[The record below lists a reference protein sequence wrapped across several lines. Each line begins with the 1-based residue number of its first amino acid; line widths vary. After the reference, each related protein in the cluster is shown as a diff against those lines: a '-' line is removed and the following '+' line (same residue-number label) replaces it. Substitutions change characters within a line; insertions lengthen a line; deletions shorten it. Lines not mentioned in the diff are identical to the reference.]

1 MHTNLNI
8 KKMTI
13 HINSNINI
21 SNLLFVG
28 FIFFSINALSQ
39 TNSTQRTYEIWDDSP
54 AHNRGSVFS
63 IIKADGYPFDRDWEA
78 ESYPIGN
85 GYMGANIFGRTD
97 TERIQITE
105 KTLANEG
112 LYGFGGLTSF
122 SETFLEFNHKKVENY
137 KRSLSLNEAILYV
150 SYESSGVQYTREY
163 LANYPDNIIAIK
175 LSANKK
181 GKISFNLRSEIPY
194 LKGPEEKNAKT
205 GKTFAEND
213 LITHSGNIAHFN
225 VNYESQIKVINQ
237 GGKVIA
243 KNAAGK
249 SEIIVS
255 NANAVVLFIATGTNY
270 KLSEKIFLEETNSKK
285 LDVTV
290 FPHEKVSKLIKSAA
304 DKGFDVIKENHL
316 KDYQKLFSRV
326 NLMISSE
333 QSKETTKTIL
343 EQYKNGI
350 SNTYLEELLFH
361 YGRYLLISSSRAGT
375 LPSGL
380 QGVWSQY
387 EVTPWT
393 GGYWHNINVQMN
405 YWGAFNANLAETF
418 IPYLEYFKAYQP
430 KAAILATDH
439 IKWSNPSALD
449 AKDEDNGW
457 AIGTGATAYRISN
470 PGGHSGPGTG
480 GFTTKLLWDYYDF
493 TRDTSYLLETAYP
506 ALLGMSKFLSKT
518 LKNSDSG
525 ILLVEPSSSPEQ
537 SHNGQFYNTK
547 GTTFDQAFVWETYND
562 LLKSAKILNKN
573 DGFLNTVSNQITKL
587 DPILIGKSGQ
597 VKEYREENEYGEI
610 GDKMHRHTSQLCALY
625 PGTLINSSNPKWIDG
640 VSKALDLRL
649 DDNYTIPQDEIYG
662 AYTEWALAHRMNL
675 RARTKE
681 AEKAGIMYSRLIK
694 EFTVSNLWTICG
706 PFQIDGN
713 LGAMAGV
720 VEMLL
725 QSHEDY
731 IELLPALP
739 KAWNKGEFKGLVARG
754 NFEIATKWENS
765 IYSSL
770 EILSNSGGICSL
782 KLPYLANLQIK
793 DSAGN
798 LISFTKESQ
807 DKINF
812 ETKKTTRY
820 YLSFGSKIEK

>member
-1 MHTNLNI
+1 MKKFRNINNLIFSLILLNLNAFSQ
-8 KKMTI
+8 
-13 HINSNINI
+13 INS
-21 SNLLFVG
+21 
-28 FIFFSINALSQ
+28 
-39 TNSTQRTYEIWDDSP
+39 TNRSYEIWDDCP
-54 AHNRGSVFS
+54 AQNRGNDFT
-63 IIKADGYPFDRDWEA
+63 IIKADGYPFDKDWES

-97 TERIQITE
+97 KERIQITE

-122 SETFLEFNHKKVENY
+122 SETYLEFNHKNVKNY
-137 KRSLSLNEAILYV
+137 KRSLVLNEAILYV
-150 SYESSGVQYTREY
+150 NYESNGVQYTREY
-163 LANYPDNIIAIK
+163 LANYPNNIIAIK

-181 GKISFNLRSEIPY
+181 GKISFNLKSDIPY
-194 LKGPEEKNAKT
+194 LKGVEEKNAKT

-213 LITHSGNIAHFN
+213 LITLSGNIAHFN
-225 VNYESQIKVINQ
+225 INYESQIKIVNQ
-237 GGKVIA
+237 GGILIA
-243 KNAAGK
+243 KNADGK
-249 SEIIVS
+249 SEIKVL
-255 NANAVVLFIATGTNY
+255 NADVVVLFIATGTNY
-270 KLSEKIFLEETNSKK
+270 KLSDKIFLEETNNKK
-285 LDVTV
+285 LDGTI
-290 FPHEKVSKLIKSAA
+290 FPHDKVSKLIKSATE
-304 DKGFDVIKENHL
+304 KGFELIKENHL

-326 NLMISSE
+326 NLIISPKK
-333 QSKETTKTIL
+333 QKETTKTIL
-343 EQYKNGI
+343 QKYKNKQY
-350 SNTYLEELLFH
+350 SSYLEELLFH
-361 YGRYLLISSSRAGT
+361 YGRYLLISSSRAGS

-387 EVTPWT
+387 AVTPWT

-430 KAAILATDH
+430 KASILATNH
-439 IKWSNPSALD
+439 IKWSNPSALEG
-449 AKDEDNGW
+449 KNEDNGW
-457 AIGTGATAYRISN
+457 AIGTGATAYRISS

-518 LKNSDSG
+518 LKNNQNG
-525 ILLVEPSSSPEQ
+525 LLLVEPSSSPEQ

-562 LLKSAKILNKN
+562 LLKSAKILNKKN
-573 DGFLNTVSNQITKL
+573 DFLYKVSNQITKL

-610 GDKMHRHTSQLCALY
+610 GDKQHRHTSQLCALY
-625 PGTLINSSNPKWIDG
+625 PGTLINSNTPKWIDG

-649 DDNYTIPQDEIYG
+649 DDNYKIPQGEIYG

-681 AEKAGIMYSRLIK
+681 AEKAKIMYSRLIK
-694 EFTVSNLWTICG
+694 EFTAPNLWTICG

-713 LGAMAGV
+713 LGSMAGV

-731 IELLPALP
+731 IEVLPALP

-754 NFEIATKWENS
+754 NFEIALKWKNS
-765 IYSSL
+765 MYSSL
-770 EILSNSGGICSL
+770 KINSNSGGNCKL
-782 KLPYLANLQIK
+782 KLPYLNNVQIK
-793 DSAGN
+793 DSNGN
-798 LISFTKESQ
+798 LIPYTKESQ
-807 DKINF
+807 NKINF
-812 ETKKTTRY
+812 ETKKALTY
-820 YLSFGSKIEK
+820 FISLNSKNKK

>member
-1 MHTNLNI
+1 M
-8 KKMTI
+8 KK
-13 HINSNINI
+13 HINSKI
-21 SNLLFVG
+21 SNLFLGLILLSLSAF
-28 FIFFSINALSQ
+28 SQ
-39 TNSTQRTYEIWDDSP
+39 TNPTNRSYEIWDDSP
-54 AHNRGSVFS
+54 AQNRGNDFT
-63 IIKADGYPFDRDWEA
+63 IIKADGYPFDQDWES

-122 SETFLEFNHKKVENY
+122 SETYLEFNHKNVKNY

-150 SYESSGVQYTREY
+150 NYESNGVQYKREY
-163 LANYPDNIIAIK
+163 LANYPDNVIAIR

-181 GKISFNLRSEIPY
+181 GKISFNLRTEIPY
-194 LKGPEEKNAKT
+194 LKNPEEKNTKS

-213 LITHSGNIAHFN
+213 LITLSGNIPHFN
-225 VNYESQIKVINQ
+225 VNYEGQIKVINE
-237 GGKVIA
+237 GGKRIA
-243 KNAAGK
+243 KNSAGK
-249 SEIIVS
+249 SEIKVL
-255 NANAVVLFIATGTNY
+255 NANSVVLLIATGTNY
-270 KLSEKIFLEETNSKK
+270 KLSDKIFLEETDNKK

-290 FPHEKVSKLIKSAA
+290 FPHDNVSNLIKSAT
-304 DKGFDVIKENHL
+304 DKGFEVLKENHL

-326 NLMISSE
+326 NLIISPKKP
-333 QSKETTKTIL
+333 KETTKTIL
-343 EQYKNGI
+343 QNYKNGNY
-350 SNTYLEELLFH
+350 NTYLEELMFH
-361 YGRYLLISSSRAGT
+361 YGRYLLIASSRAGT

-387 EVTPWT
+387 AVTPWT

-418 IPYLEYFKAYQP
+418 TPYLEYFKAYQP
-430 KAAILATDH
+430 KASLLATGH
-439 IKWSNPSALD
+439 VKWSNPTALD
-449 AKDEDNGW
+449 VKNDDNGW

-493 TRDTSYLLETAYP
+493 TRDTSYLLETGYP
-506 ALLGMSKFLSKT
+506 ALMGMSKFLSKT
-518 LKNSDSG
+518 LKYSDYG

-562 LLKSAKILNKN
+562 LLKAAKILNKK
-573 DGFLNTVSNQITKL
+573 DDFLNKVSDQIIRL
-587 DPILIGKSGQ
+587 DPILIGTSGQ
-597 VKEYREENEYGEI
+597 VKEYREEKEYGEI
-610 GDKMHRHTSQLCALY
+610 GDKHHRHTSQLCALY
-625 PGTLINSSNPKWIDG
+625 PGTLINSSKPIWIDG
-640 VSKALDLRL
+640 VSKSLDLRL
-649 DDNYTIPQDEIYG
+649 DDNYIIPDGEIYG

-681 AEKAGIMYSRLIK
+681 AGKARIMYSRLLK
-694 EFTVSNLWTICG
+694 ELTAPNLWTICG

-720 VEMLL
+720 AEMLL
-725 QSHEDY
+725 QSHQGY

-739 KAWNKGEFKGLVARG
+739 KAWEKGEFQGLVARG
-754 NFEIATKWENS
+754 NFEIATRWGNS
-765 IYSSL
+765 TFSSL
-770 EILSNSGGICSL
+770 EIRSNSGGSCSL
-782 KLPYLANLQIK
+782 RLPITTNIKIK
-793 DSAGN
+793 DGAGN
-798 LISFTKESQ
+798 IITYIKEGQ
-807 DKINF
+807 DRINF
-812 ETKKTTRY
+812 DTKKSTLY
-820 YLSFGSKIEK
+820 YISL

>member
-1 MHTNLNI
+1 MTKYRNI
-8 KKMTI
+8 SKLFFVLI
-13 HINSNINI
+13 LFSHNSFSQINSAKR
-21 SNLLFVG
+21 S
-28 FIFFSINALSQ
+28 
-39 TNSTQRTYEIWDDSP
+39 YEIWDDCP
-54 AHNRGSVFS
+54 AQNRGNDFT
-63 IIKADGYPFDRDWEA
+63 IIKADGYPFDKDWES

-97 TERIQITE
+97 NERIQISD

-122 SETFLEFNHKKVENY
+122 SETYLEFHHKNVKNY
-137 KRSLSLNEAILYV
+137 KRSLALNEAILYV
-150 SYESSGVQYTREY
+150 SYESNGVQYTREY

-181 GKISFNLRSEIPY
+181 GKISFNLKYEIPY
-194 LKGPEEKNAKT
+194 LKGAEEKNAKT
-205 GKTFAEND
+205 GKTFAEKD
-213 LITHSGNIAHFN
+213 LITLSGNIPHFN
-225 VNYESQIKVINQ
+225 VNYESQIKLINQ
-237 GGKVIA
+237 GGRIIA

-249 SEIIVS
+249 SEIEVL
-255 NANAVVLFIATGTNY
+255 NANAVVLFISTGTNY
-270 KLSEKIFLEETNSKK
+270 QLSDKIFLEETNNKK
-285 LDVTV
+285 LDATIL
-290 FPHEKVSKLIKSAA
+290 PHENVSKLIKSATE
-304 DKGFDVIKENHL
+304 KGFDLIKENHL

-326 NLMISSE
+326 NLIISPE
-333 QSKETTKTIL
+333 KSKETTKAIL
-343 EQYKNGI
+343 QKYRNGQY
-350 SNTYLEELLFH
+350 STYLEELLFH
-361 YGRYLLISSSRAGT
+361 YGRYLLISSSRPGT

-387 EVTPWT
+387 AVTPWT

-430 KAAILATDH
+430 KASILATDY

-449 AKDEDNGW
+449 AKAEDNGW

-493 TRDTSYLLETAYP
+493 TRDTSYLIEIGYP

-518 LKNSDSG
+518 LKNTQDG

-562 LLKSAKILNKN
+562 LLKSAKILHKN
-573 DGFLNTVSNQITKL
+573 DNFLNTVSNQITKL
-587 DPILIGKSGQ
+587 DPIHIGKSGQ

-610 GDKMHRHTSQLCALY
+610 GDKHHRHTSQLCALY
-625 PGTLINSSNPKWIDG
+625 PGTLINSSKPKWIDG
-640 VSKALDLRL
+640 VSKTLDLRL
-649 DDNYTIPQDEIYG
+649 DDNYTIPQGEIYG

-681 AEKAGIMYSRLIK
+681 AEKAKMMYSRLIK
-694 EFTVSNLWTICG
+694 EFTAPNLWTICG

-739 KAWNKGEFKGLVARG
+739 KVWNKGEFKGLVARG
-754 NFEIATKWENS
+754 NFEISTRWGNG

-770 EILSNSGGICSL
+770 EILSNSGGNCRL
-782 KLPYLANLQIK
+782 KLPFLADIQIK
-793 DSAGN
+793 DSTGN
-798 LISFTKESQ
+798 IISYTKGSQ
-807 DKINF
+807 DKVNF
-812 ETKKTTRY
+812 ETKKATLY
-820 YLSFGSKIEK
+820 YISLKSNN

>member
-1 MHTNLNI
+1 M
-8 KKMTI
+8 KK
-13 HINSNINI
+13 HINSNIN
-21 SNLLFVG
+21 SLFVG
-28 FIFFSINALSQ
+28 LIFLSLNALSQ
-39 TNSTQRTYEIWDDSP
+39 TNATNRSYEIWDDSP
-54 AHNRGSVFS
+54 AQNRGNDFTIV
-63 IIKADGYPFDRDWEA
+63 KADGYPFDQDWES

-122 SETFLEFNHKKVENY
+122 SETYLEFNHKNVKNY
-137 KRSLSLNEAILYV
+137 KRSLSLNDAILYV
-150 SYESSGVQYTREY
+150 NYESNGVQYKREY
-163 LANYPDNIIAIK
+163 LANYPDNVIAIR
-175 LSANKK
+175 LSADKK
-181 GKISFNLRSEIPY
+181 GKISFNLRPEIPY
-194 LKGPEEKNAKT
+194 LKNPEEKNAKS

-213 LITHSGNIAHFN
+213 LITLSGNIPHFN
-225 VNYESQIKVINQ
+225 VNYEGQIKVINE
-237 GGKVIA
+237 GGKRIA

-249 SEIIVS
+249 SEIAIL
-255 NANAVVLFIATGTNY
+255 NANSVVLLIATGTNY
-270 KLSEKIFLEETNSKK
+270 KLSDKIFLEETDNKK

-290 FPHEKVSKLIKSAA
+290 FPHDNVSNLIKSAT
-304 DKGFDVIKENHL
+304 DKGFEVLKESHL

-326 NLMISSE
+326 NLILSPE
-333 QSKETTKTIL
+333 KPKEATKTIL
-343 EQYKNGI
+343 QNYKNGNY
-350 SNTYLEELLFH
+350 NTYLEELMFH
-361 YGRYLLISSSRAGT
+361 YGRYLLIASSRAGT

-387 EVTPWT
+387 AVTPWT

-418 IPYLEYFKAYQP
+418 VPYLEYFKAYQP
-430 KAAILATDH
+430 KASLLATGH
-439 IKWSNPSALD
+439 IKWSNPKELD
-449 AKDEDNGW
+449 LKNDDNGW

-493 TRDTSYLLETAYP
+493 TRDTSYLLETGYP
-506 ALLGMSKFLSKT
+506 ALMGMSKFLSKT
-518 LKNSDSG
+518 LKYSDYG

-537 SHNGQFYNTK
+537 SHKGQFYNTK

-562 LLKSAKILNKN
+562 LLKAAKMLNKK
-573 DGFLNTVSNQITKL
+573 DDFLKKVSDQIIRL
-587 DPILIGKSGQ
+587 DPILIGTSGQ
-597 VKEYREENEYGEI
+597 VKEYREEKEYGEI

-625 PGTLINSSNPKWIDG
+625 PGTLINSSKPKWIDG
-640 VSKALDLRL
+640 VSKSLDLRL
-649 DDNYTIPQDEIYG
+649 DDNYIIPDGEIYG

-681 AEKAGIMYSRLIK
+681 AEKARIMYSRLLK
-694 EFTVSNLWTICG
+694 EFTAPNLWTICG

-725 QSHEDY
+725 QSHEDF
-731 IELLPALP
+731 IELLPSLP

-754 NFEIATKWENS
+754 NFEIATRWENS
-765 IYSSL
+765 TFSSL
-770 EILSNSGGICSL
+770 EIRSNSGGSCIL
-782 KLPYLANLQIK
+782 KLPNTTNLKIK
-793 DSAGN
+793 DGAGN
-798 LISFTKESQ
+798 IISFIKEGQ

-812 ETKKTTRY
+812 ETRKATLY
-820 YLSFGSKIEK
+820 YISLHSMIEK

>member
-1 MHTNLNI
+1 M
-8 KKMTI
+8 KK
-13 HINSNINI
+13 HIG
-21 SNLLFVG
+21 NLLFVG
-28 FIFFSINALSQ
+28 LMLLSLKAFSQ

-54 AHNRGSVFS
+54 AQNRGNDFTIV
-63 IIKADGYPFDRDWEA
+63 KADGYPFDRDWES

-122 SETFLEFNHKKVENY
+122 SETYLEFNHKNVENY
-137 KRSLSLNEAILYV
+137 KRSLSLNEAILNV
-150 SYESSGVQYTREY
+150 SYESNGVQYTREY

-181 GKISFNLRSEIPY
+181 GKISFDLRSEIPY
-194 LKGPEEKNAKT
+194 LKSPQQKNAKT

-213 LITHSGNIAHFN
+213 LITLSGNVPHFN
-225 VNYESQIKVINQ
+225 VNYESQIKVINE
-237 GGKVIA
+237 GGERVANNSLGKAEIKVL
-243 KNAAGK
+243 
-249 SEIIVS
+249 
-255 NANAVVLFIATGTNY
+255 NANSVVLLIATGTNY
-270 KLSEKIFLEETNSKK
+270 KLSNKIFLEDTDNKK
-285 LDVTV
+285 LDVSV
-290 FPHEKVSKLIKSAA
+290 FPHDKVSNLIKSATA
-304 DKGFDVIKENHL
+304 QGFEAIKVNHL
-316 KDYQKLFSRV
+316 KDYQRLFSRV
-326 NLMISSE
+326 NLIISPE
-333 QSKETTKTIL
+333 KPKESTKTIL
-343 EQYKNGI
+343 QNYKNGNY
-350 SNTYLEELLFH
+350 NTYLEELLFH
-361 YGRYLLISSSRAGT
+361 YGRYLLISSSRPGT

-387 EVTPWT
+387 AVTPWT

-418 IPYLEYFKAYQP
+418 TPYLEYFKAYQP
-430 KAAILATDH
+430 KASLLATGH
-439 IKWSNPSALD
+439 IKWSNPTELD
-449 AKDEDNGW
+449 AKNDDNGW

-518 LKNSDSG
+518 LKNTQNG

-573 DGFLNTVSNQITKL
+573 DDFLNKINDQIIRL
-587 DPILIGKSGQ
+587 DPILIGTSGQ

-625 PGTLINSSNPKWIDG
+625 PGTLINSSKPKWIDG

-649 DDNYTIPQDEIYG
+649 DDNYIIPQGEIYG

-681 AEKAGIMYSRLIK
+681 AEKARTMYSRLIK
-694 EFTVSNLWTICG
+694 EFTVPNLWTICG

-720 VEMLL
+720 VEMLI
-725 QSHEDY
+725 QSHEGY

-739 KAWNKGEFKGLVARG
+739 KEWNNGEFKGLVARG
-754 NFEIATKWENS
+754 NFEIATRWNNS
-765 IYSSL
+765 TFSSL
-770 EILSNSGGICSL
+770 EILSNSGGNCIL
-782 KLPYLANLQIK
+782 KLPYLTNLQIK
-793 DSAGN
+793 DDAGN
-798 LISFTKESQ
+798 RITFAKEGQ

-812 ETKKTTRY
+812 ETKKATRY
-820 YLSFGSKIEK
+820 YLSFGSKIQK

>member
-1 MHTNLNI
+1 M
-8 KKMTI
+8 KK
-13 HINSNINI
+13 HIG
-21 SNLLFVG
+21 NLLFVG
-28 FIFFSINALSQ
+28 LLLFSLKAFSQ

-54 AHNRGSVFS
+54 AQNRGNDFTIV
-63 IIKADGYPFDRDWEA
+63 KADGYPFDRDWES

-122 SETFLEFNHKKVENY
+122 SETYLEFNHKNVENY
-137 KRSLSLNEAILYV
+137 KRSLSLNEAILNV
-150 SYESSGVQYTREY
+150 SYESNGVQYTREY

-181 GKISFNLRSEIPY
+181 GKISFDLRSEIPY
-194 LKGPEEKNAKT
+194 LKSPQQKNAKT

-213 LITHSGNIAHFN
+213 LITLSGNVPHFN
-225 VNYESQIKVINQ
+225 VNYESQIKVINE
-237 GGKVIA
+237 GGERVANNSLGKAEIKVL
-243 KNAAGK
+243 
-249 SEIIVS
+249 
-255 NANAVVLFIATGTNY
+255 NANSVVLLIATGTNY
-270 KLSEKIFLEETNSKK
+270 KLSNKIFLEDTDNKK
-285 LDVTV
+285 LDVSV
-290 FPHEKVSKLIKSAA
+290 FPHDKVSNLIKSATA
-304 DKGFDVIKENHL
+304 QGFEAIKVNHL
-316 KDYQKLFSRV
+316 KDYQRLFSRV
-326 NLMISSE
+326 NLIISPE
-333 QSKETTKTIL
+333 KPKESTKTIL
-343 EQYKNGI
+343 QNYKNGNY
-350 SNTYLEELLFH
+350 NTYLEELLFH
-361 YGRYLLISSSRAGT
+361 YGRYLLISSSRPGT

-387 EVTPWT
+387 AVTPWT

-418 IPYLEYFKAYQP
+418 TPYLEYFKAYQP
-430 KAAILATDH
+430 KASLLATGH
-439 IKWSNPSALD
+439 IKWSNPTELD
-449 AKDEDNGW
+449 AKNDDNGW

-518 LKNSDSG
+518 LKNTQNG

-573 DGFLNTVSNQITKL
+573 DDFLNKINDQIIRL
-587 DPILIGKSGQ
+587 DPILIGTSGQ

-625 PGTLINSSNPKWIDG
+625 PGTLINSSKPKWIDG

-649 DDNYTIPQDEIYG
+649 DDNYIIPQGEIYG

-681 AEKAGIMYSRLIK
+681 AEKARTMYSRLIK
-694 EFTVSNLWTICG
+694 EFTVPNLWTICG

-720 VEMLL
+720 VEMLI
-725 QSHEDY
+725 QSHEGY

-739 KAWNKGEFKGLVARG
+739 KEWNNGEFKGLVARG
-754 NFEIATKWENS
+754 NFEIATRWNNS
-765 IYSSL
+765 TFSSL
-770 EILSNSGGICSL
+770 EILSNSGGNCIL
-782 KLPYLANLQIK
+782 KLPYLTNLQIK
-793 DSAGN
+793 DDAGN
-798 LISFTKESQ
+798 RITFAKEGQ

-812 ETKKTTRY
+812 ETKKATRY
-820 YLSFGSKIEK
+820 YLSFGSKIQK